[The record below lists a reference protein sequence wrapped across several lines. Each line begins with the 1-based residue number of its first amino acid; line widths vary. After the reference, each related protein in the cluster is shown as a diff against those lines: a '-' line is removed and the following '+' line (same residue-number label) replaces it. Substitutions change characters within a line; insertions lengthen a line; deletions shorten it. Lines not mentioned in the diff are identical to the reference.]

1 MSLASCREGRLPD
14 IAAESPGMLA
24 PSRLALQ
31 MAVEWRVD
39 DRLNTPQVPGSHAS
53 ASADGLSGK
62 RVTKK
67 LAASLVSGTCCV
79 WQPLAH
85 GS

>member
-1 MSLASCREGRLPD
+1 MSLASCQEGRLPD
-14 IAAESPGMLA
+14 IAAESPGRLA
-24 PSRLALQ
+24 PSRLGLQ

-39 DRLNTPQVPGSHAS
+39 DRLKTPQVPSSH
-53 ASADGLSGK
+53 ASADGLLGK
-62 RVTKK
+62 SVTKK

-79 WQPLAH
+79 WQPLAR